1 MSDSGVTSRR
11 SKTALVLAGGGVTGA
26 AYEIGAL
33 RALDDLLYDFSV
45 NEFDVFI
52 GTSAGALVAA
62 CLANGL
68 TPRELMRHLEVPL
81 DGIAP
86 LDMGDLFTLNGR
98 DILAQGLHLP
108 RVALRAIQALI
119 FSRKHLSLLDLIEAF
134 ALALPGGLY
143 DIGSLDRYLSAVLSR
158 DGRTNDFRKLSREL
172 VVIATDLDT
181 GARVVFGVPPYDDVP
196 ISRAVAASS
205 AMPLVYRPVRI
216 GDRDYVDGG
225 VRGNASLDLAIE
237 RGARLIVC
245 VNPLV
250 PYDLEEASNDS
261 IHIRDMGAPGIVNQV
276 FRTLFHSA
284 LHYHLKQ
291 IHRRHPDVDIILIE
305 PARDDVRMFSE
316 MPMRYS
322 SRTEVARH
330 GFETVAAFLS
340 ERYESYRNIFAR
352 HGITLQRK
360 HAAERLAAVAHHI
373 NVQVRPGPR
382 DLRDTLAR
390 LEQLLEQ
397 RNETARR

>member
-33 RALDDLLYDFSV
+33 RALDDLLYDFGV
-45 NEFDVFI
+45 NDFDVFI
-52 GTSAGALVAA
+52 GTSAGSLVAS
-62 CLANGL
+62 CLVNGL
-68 TPRELMRHLEVPL
+68 TPHELMRHLETPL
-81 DGIAP
+81 DDIAP
-86 LDMGDLFTLNGR
+86 LNMGDLFTLNGR
-98 DILAQGLHLP
+98 DILAQGLYLP
-108 RVALRAIQALI
+108 QVILRAIQALT

-143 DIGSLDRYLSAVLSR
+143 DISSLDRYLGDVLSR
-158 DGRTNDFRKLSREL
+158 PGRTNDFRRLTREL

-216 GDRDYVDGG
+216 GDRDYVDGS

-250 PYDLEEASNDS
+250 PYDLEEANNDDEL
-261 IHIRDMGAPGIVNQV
+261 HIRDMGAPGIVNQV

-291 IHRRHPDVDIILIE
+291 IHRRHPDVDIVLIE

-330 GFETVAAFLS
+330 GFETVARFLYD
-340 ERYESYRNIFAR
+340 RHESYRNIFAR
-352 HGITLQRK
+352 HGITLQRRQ
-360 HAAERLAAVAHHI
+360 AAERLATVAHNI
-373 NVQVRPGPR
+373 NVQHPGPR
-382 DLRDTLAR
+382 DLRNTLAH
-390 LEQLLEQ
+390 LERLLEQ
-397 RNETARR
+397 RQQ

>member
-1 MSDSGVTSRR
+1 MSDSGVISRR

-33 RALDDLLYDFSV
+33 RALDDLLCDFSV
-45 NEFDVFI
+45 NDFDVFI

-158 DGRTNDFRKLSREL
+158 DGRTNDFRRLSREL

-225 VRGNASLDLAIE
+225 VRGNASLDWRSNA
-237 RGARLIVC
+237 AR
-245 VNPLV
+245 
-250 PYDLEEASNDS
+250 A
-261 IHIRDMGAPGIVNQV
+261 
-276 FRTLFHSA
+276 
-284 LHYHLKQ
+284 
-291 IHRRHPDVDIILIE
+291 
-305 PARDDVRMFSE
+305 
-316 MPMRYS
+316 
-322 SRTEVARH
+322 
-330 GFETVAAFLS
+330 
-340 ERYESYRNIFAR
+340 
-352 HGITLQRK
+352 
-360 HAAERLAAVAHHI
+360 
-373 NVQVRPGPR
+373 
-382 DLRDTLAR
+382 
-390 LEQLLEQ
+390 
-397 RNETARR
+397 

>member
-1 MSDSGVTSRR
+1 MSDMGVKAQR

-33 RALDDLLYDFSV
+33 RALDDLLHHFSV
-45 NEFDVFI
+45 NDFDVFI

-68 TPRELMRHLEVPL
+68 TPHELMRHLEVPL

-86 LDMGDLFTLNGR
+86 LNIGDLFTLNGR
-98 DILAQGLHLP
+98 DILTQGMHLP
-108 RVALRAIQALI
+108 QAILRAVQALI
-119 FSRKHLSLLDLIEAF
+119 FSRKHLSLLDLIESF

-143 DIGSLDRYLSAVLSR
+143 DISSLDRYLSAVLSR
-158 DGRTNDFRKLSREL
+158 PGLTNDFRALSREL
-172 VVIATDLDT
+172 VIIATDLDT
-181 GARVVFGVPPYDDVP
+181 GARVVFGTPPYDTVP

-216 GDRDYVDGG
+216 DGRDYIDGG

-250 PYDLEEASNDS
+250 PYDLDEADDEKL
-261 IHIRDMGAPGIVNQV
+261 HIRDMGAPGIANQV

-330 GFETVAAFLS
+330 GFETVARFLS

-352 HGITLQRK
+352 HGIALQPQQ
-360 HAAERLAAVAHHI
+360 AARRLTAVAHRANTPH
-373 NVQVRPGPR
+373 PGPR
-382 DLRDTLAR
+382 ELRQTLAS
-390 LEQLLEQ
+390 LEQLLNQ
-397 RNETARR
+397 SNR

>member
-1 MSDSGVTSRR
+1 MHLPQ
-11 SKTALVLAGGGVTGA
+11 AM
-26 AYEIGAL
+26 L
-33 RALDDLLYDFSV
+33 RAV
-45 NEFDVFI
+45 
-52 GTSAGALVAA
+52 
-62 CLANGL
+62 
-68 TPRELMRHLEVPL
+68 
-81 DGIAP
+81 
-86 LDMGDLFTLNGR
+86 
-98 DILAQGLHLP
+98 
-108 RVALRAIQALI
+108 QALI

-143 DIGSLDRYLSAVLSR
+143 DISSLDRYLSAVLSR
-158 DGRTNDFRKLSREL
+158 PGLTNDFRALSREL
-172 VVIATDLDT
+172 VIIATDLDT
-181 GARVVFGVPPYDDVP
+181 GARVVFGTPPYDTVP

-216 GDRDYVDGG
+216 DGRDYIDGG

-250 PYDLEEASNDS
+250 PYDLDEAEEEKL
-261 IHIRDMGAPGIVNQV
+261 HIRDMGAPGIANQV

-330 GFETVAAFLS
+330 GFETVARFLS

-352 HGITLQRK
+352 HGIALQPQQ
-360 HAAERLAAVAHHI
+360 AARRLTAVAHRANTPH
-373 NVQVRPGPR
+373 PGPR
-382 DLRDTLAR
+382 ELRQTLAS
-390 LEQLLEQ
+390 LEQLLNQ
-397 RNETARR
+397 SNR

>member
-1 MSDSGVTSRR
+1 MGDTAVRTQR

-26 AYEIGAL
+26 VYEIGAL
-33 RALDDLLYDFSV
+33 RALDDLLKNLSINDF
-45 NEFDVFI
+45 DIYI

-68 TPRELMRHLEVPL
+68 KPREMMRHLEVPL

-86 LDMGDLFTLNGR
+86 LSMGDLFTLDGGS
-98 DILAQGLHLP
+98 LMAHGLHLP
-108 RVALRAIQALI
+108 QVLLHAAQSLF
-119 FSRKHLSLLDLIEAF
+119 FSRKHLSLLDVLETL
-134 ALALPGGLY
+134 ALVLPGGLY
-143 DIGSLDRYLSAVLSR
+143 DSNSLDRYLAAVLSR
-158 DGRTNDFRKLSREL
+158 PGLTNDFRCLDRDL
-172 VVIATDLDT
+172 AIIATDLDT
-181 GARVVFGVPPYDDVP
+181 GARVVFGAPPYDNVP

-250 PYDLEEASNDS
+250 PYDLARASEPF
-261 IHIRDMGAPGIVNQV
+261 HIRDMGAPGIVNQV

-291 IHRRHPDVDIILIE
+291 IHRRHPDVDVVLIE
-305 PARDDVRMFSE
+305 PARDDIRMFSE
-316 MPMRYS
+316 MPMRYA

-330 GFETVAAFLS
+330 GFETVATYLA
-340 ERYESYRNIFAR
+340 ERYESYEQIFAR
-352 HGITLQRK
+352 HGIVIEPRY
-360 HAAERLAAVAHHI
+360 AADRLAHVAHDVNTRHHHAGT
-373 NVQVRPGPR
+373 RE
-382 DLRDTLAR
+382 LRDALA
-390 LEQLLEQ
+390 LLERTLDGQ
-397 RNETARR
+397 RPR